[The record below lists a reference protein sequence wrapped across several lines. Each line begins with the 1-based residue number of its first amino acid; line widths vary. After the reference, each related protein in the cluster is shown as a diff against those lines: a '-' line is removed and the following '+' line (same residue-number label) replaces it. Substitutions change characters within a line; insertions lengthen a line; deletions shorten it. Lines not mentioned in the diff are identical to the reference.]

1 MDIEYIKKVLKDKK
15 ITYEELAK
23 MTNLSISAI
32 KKIFSG
38 VAKYPRIDTV
48 EAIEKALGLEKE
60 KSPST
65 LNDDE
70 QRLLSAY
77 RQLADSRKKYI
88 LELIEDLGATKENEQ
103 KKFRI

>member
-1 MDIEYIKKVLKDKK
+1 MDILEIKNYMRLHK
-15 ITYEELAK
+15 ITQIELAQK
-23 MTNLSISAI
+23 SQIPLQTIRKILSGITPN
-32 KKIFSG
+32 
-38 VAKYPRIDTV
+38 PRIDTV

-88 LELIEDLGATKENEQ
+88 LELIEDLTDKGIN
-103 KKFRI
+103 KKYV